1 MFFIIRLFVKFD
13 IYQSMKRYIL
23 AFAILFF
30 ISSSHTQSQT
40 ANESCNLGFAFEISN
55 DPNWGYNEPV
65 IVDITP
71 GSPAEK
77 AGLQIN
83 DIILEVNGSG
93 TFLKPYQTIM
103 SWFNRSDRNMSI
115 SIRNFKTSFKTLQID
130 KNCRN
135 RNAISEVQLAPVFSF
150 YSLEDVQD
158 RRFIIPVK
166 TTTSTDASYAQ
177 YRTFDFVS
185 SDESSRELDKR
196 INAIFIRALG
206 ERGLVRDTDDP
217 DFIIQTYY
225 SYQSNPMFKPDS
237 PTYGSYQSV
246 WRFDTRNKRMVKLP
260 VYNPSEGVRV
270 DDIVYNIEFGY
281 RFYDRK
287 WKQPGEM
294 TLIWE
299 GEVTERLSENYPLL
313 DYLEMNLPLLLLKFP
328 YPGNLSFATY
338 QVKNIKY
345 NFTGI
350 EYDINDLKTV
360 MSVAPNS
367 PAENAG
373 IRPGDIILSIQKQ
386 SFKHTS
392 KSLTQSYRQFIS
404 ETMKY
409 RDRSTQYTD
418 SNGFKKCMF
427 WDIDYYY
434 NISETIKKKRYKS
447 AFSYLFNFNQYID
460 WQTPETLNI
469 EVDREGEKLE
479 FDVKPIVKHS
489 SHILVY

>member
-1 MFFIIRLFVKFD
+1 MKKYLFIIIALIALRIVD
-13 IYQSMKRYIL
+13 IK
-23 AFAILFF
+23 A
-30 ISSSHTQSQT
+30 QT

-65 IVDITP
+65 IVDIIP

-103 SWFNRSDRNMSI
+103 SWFNRSERNMSI

-135 RNAISEVQLAPVFSF
+135 KDAISEVQLVPVFSF
-150 YSLEDVQD
+150 YSLEDVQE
-158 RRFIIPVK
+158 RRFIIPIK
-166 TTTSTDASYAQ
+166 TTTNTDVSYAQ
-177 YRTFDFVS
+177 YRTFDFAPS
-185 SDESSRELDKR
+185 NENTRELDER
-196 INAIFIRALG
+196 INAIFVRALG
-206 ERGLVRDTDDP
+206 ERGLVRDTEDP

-225 SYQSNPMFKPDS
+225 SYQNNPMFKPES
-237 PTYGSYQSV
+237 TTYGSYQPV

-260 VYNPSEGVRV
+260 IYDPSEGVRV
-270 DDIVYNIEFGY
+270 DDIVYYIEFGY
-281 RFYDRK
+281 RFFDRK

-299 GEVTERLSENYPLL
+299 GEVKERLSEHYPIL

-328 YPGNLSFATY
+328 YPGNASFATY

-345 NFTGI
+345 NYTGI

-360 MSVAPNS
+360 INVAPES
-367 PAENAG
+367 PADKAG
-373 IRPGDIILSIQKQ
+373 IHPGDIILSIQNHA
-386 SFKHTS
+386 FKHTS
-392 KSLTQSYRQFIS
+392 KTLTQGYRQFIS

-409 RDRSTQYTD
+409 RDRATRYTD
-418 SNGFKKCMF
+418 TNGFKKCMF
-427 WDIDYYY
+427 WDIEHYYE
-434 NISETIKKKRYKS
+434 ISEAIKKKRYKS

-460 WQTPETLNI
+460 WQTPNTLHI
-469 EVDREGEKLE
+469 EIDRDGEKLQ
-479 FDVKPIVKHS
+479 FNVKPIVKHS